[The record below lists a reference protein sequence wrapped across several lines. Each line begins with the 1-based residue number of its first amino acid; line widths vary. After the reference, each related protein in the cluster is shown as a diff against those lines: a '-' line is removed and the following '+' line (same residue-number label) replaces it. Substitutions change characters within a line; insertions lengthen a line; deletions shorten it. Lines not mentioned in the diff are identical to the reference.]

1 MVQWRGLPL
10 KDTSWEDL
18 EDLLCSYPNLHLE
31 DKVFVNTGKNDTNS
45 EQMVPESTEK
55 EGQLNLNKGL
65 PWKSTDNEDKN
76 EQRDDTH
83 HIRGEIQ

>member
-1 MVQWRGLPL
+1 M
-10 KDTSWEDL
+10 KYTSWEDL
-18 EDLLCSYPNLHLE
+18 EDLLRSYPNLHLE